1 MKFTSRF
8 SLLFLLFTGI
18 FLAGCETVGYNYS
31 GPKTEM
37 PDRWTMSVQ
46 PHLDSSGAPLASWW
60 KGFNDPVLNQL
71 IDRARS
77 ENPDFKIA
85 IQRIVEARAQ
95 RGVAKSRMLPA
106 LAADAGYARSRQ
118 SERVG
123 FAPALNPVDVYSTG
137 LNAGWELDIFG
148 GLKRGVEAAD
158 ASLQSEVENYRDLLV
173 SLFADVA
180 LNYIDYATFD
190 ERIYVANQ
198 NIKIQQE
205 SLKLAQ
211 DRLDAGLVSKI
222 DVTQARSNL
231 ETTRALVP
239 QLEGQLAAARNRLA
253 TLTGGYPHDVS
264 SLLSR
269 SRSIPQPGRDYAVDC
284 PASLL
289 RSRPDIRQAERV
301 LAASVASIGVAESE
315 LYPKFQLAGQLQLQS
330 SNISS
335 LPDAAAAAYSFGPSL
350 RWNLFSSGQ
359 IKNLIRVEEARAM
372 QAYGAYEK
380 TVLAA
385 VEEVETAM
393 AGVATERQRLGAL
406 RRAVSAASESV
417 SLVGDNYREGLVDF
431 QRVIDTERVKFQNED
446 TAVVSKGQLAR
457 NYIALYRALGGGV
470 ACEEPVLPPVK
481 EKPGGGWKRKRP
493 APFAAAVSVSGENDN
508 LKE

>member
-1 MKFTSRF
+1 
-8 SLLFLLFTGI
+8 
-18 FLAGCETVGYNYS
+18 V
-31 GPKTEM
+31 
-37 PDRWTMSVQ
+37 
-46 PHLDSSGAPLASWW
+46 WW
-60 KGFNDPVLNQL
+60 KGFNDPVLNEL
-71 IDRARS
+71 IARARA

-106 LAADAGYARSRQ
+106 LAADAGYTRNRQ

-123 FAPALNPVDVYSTG
+123 FAPAINPTDIYTTG
-137 LNAGWELDIFG
+137 LNSGWELDVFG

-158 ASLQSEVENYRDLLV
+158 ANYQAEVENYRDLLV

-180 LNYIDYATFD
+180 LNYVDYTTFD
-190 ERIYVANQ
+190 ERIHVANQ
-198 NIKIQQE
+198 NIKIQQA

-222 DVTQARSNL
+222 DVTQARTNL

-253 TLTGGYPHDVS
+253 TLTGGYPHSVS
-264 SLLSR
+264 ETLRR
-269 SRSIPQPGRDYAVDC
+269 SRSVPQPGRDYAVSR
-284 PASLL
+284 PADLV
-289 RSRPDIRQAERV
+289 RARPDIRRAERQ
-301 LAASVASIGVAESE
+301 LAATVAGIGVAESE
-315 LYPKFQLAGQLQLQS
+315 LYPKFQLAGQLQLQAA
-330 SNISS
+330 NISN
-335 LPDAAAAAYSFGPSL
+335 LPDAGAAAYSFGPSM
-350 RWNLFSSGQ
+350 RWNLFSSGK

-380 TVLAA
+380 TVLGA

-393 AGVATERQRLGAL
+393 AGVATERQRLAAL

-417 SLVGDNYREGLVDF
+417 SLVGDNYKEGLVDF
-431 QRVIDTERVKFQNED
+431 QRVIDTERAKFQSED
-446 TAVVSKGQLAR
+446 TAVLSKGQLAR
-457 NYIALYRALGGGV
+457 NYIALYRTLGGGV
-470 ACEEPVLPPVK
+470 ACEEPSLLPVK
-481 EKPGGGWKRKRP
+481 EKPGGGWVKKRP
-493 APFAAAVSVSGENDN
+493 APFASAIPAKVENAD

>member
-1 MKFTSRF
+1 MKNV
-8 SLLFLLFTGI
+8 SLSIPLSVC
-18 FLAGCETVGYNYS
+18 LAGASLTSCETVGYNYS
-31 GPKTEM
+31 GPKTSV
-37 PDRWTMSVQ
+37 PDRWTLSLQ
-46 PHLDSSGAPLASWW
+46 PHLDSGGACLTEWW
-60 KGFNDPVLNQL
+60 KGFNDPVLNEL
-71 IDRARS
+71 IARTRA

-106 LAADAGYARSRQ
+106 LAADAGYTRNRQ

-123 FAPALNPVDVYSTG
+123 FAPAINPTDIYTTG
-137 LNAGWELDIFG
+137 LNSGWELDVFG

-158 ASLQSEVENYRDLLV
+158 ANYQAEVENYRDLLV

-180 LNYIDYATFD
+180 LNYVDYTTFD
-190 ERIYVANQ
+190 ERIHVANQ
-198 NIKIQQE
+198 NIKIQQA

-222 DVTQARSNL
+222 DVTQARTNL

-239 QLEGQLAAARNRLA
+239 QLQGQLAAARNRLA
-253 TLTGGYPHDVS
+253 TLTGGYPHSVS
-264 SLLSR
+264 ETLLR
-269 SRSIPQPGRDYAVDC
+269 SRSVPQPGRDYAVSCAADLVR
-284 PASLL
+284 A
-289 RSRPDIRQAERV
+289 RPDIRRAERQ
-301 LAASVASIGVAESE
+301 LAATVAGIGVAESE
-315 LYPKFQLAGQLQLQS
+315 LYPKFQLAGQLQLQA
-330 SNISS
+330 SNISN
-335 LPDAAAAAYSFGPSL
+335 LPDAGAAAYSFGPSM
-350 RWNLFSSGQ
+350 RWNLFSSGK

-380 TVLAA
+380 AVLGA

-393 AGVATERQRLGAL
+393 AGVATERQRLVAL

-417 SLVGDNYREGLVDF
+417 SLVGDNYKEGLVDF
-431 QRVIDTERVKFQNED
+431 QRVIDTERAKFRSED
-446 TAVVSKGQLAR
+446 TAVLSKGQLAR

-470 ACEEPVLPPVK
+470 ACEEPALLPVK
-481 EKPGGGWKRKRP
+481 EKPGGGWVKKRP
-493 APFAAAVSVSGENDN
+493 APFASAIPAKVENAD

>member
-1 MKFTSRF
+1 MKHV
-8 SLLFLLFTGI
+8 SLSILLSLS
-18 FLAGCETVGYNYS
+18 LAGVFLTSCETVGYNYS
-31 GPKTEM
+31 GPKTSV
-37 PDRWTMSVQ
+37 PDRWTLSVQ
-46 PHLDSSGAPLASWW
+46 PHLDSNGACLTEWW
-60 KGFNDPVLNQL
+60 RGFNDPVLNEL
-71 IDRARS
+71 IARARA

-106 LAADAGYARSRQ
+106 LGADAGYVRNRQ

-123 FAPALNPVDVYSTG
+123 FAPAINPTDIYTTG
-137 LNAGWELDIFG
+137 LSSGWELDVFG

-158 ASLQSEVENYRDLLV
+158 ANYQAEVENYRDLLV

-180 LNYIDYATFD
+180 LNYVDYTTFD

-198 NIKIQQE
+198 NIKIQQA

-211 DRLDAGLVSKI
+211 DRLDAGLVSKV
-222 DVTQARSNL
+222 DVTQARTNL

-239 QLEGQLAAARNRLA
+239 QLQGQLAAARNRLA
-253 TLTGGYPHDVS
+253 TLTGGYPHSVTEI
-264 SLLSR
+264 LRR
-269 SRSIPQPGRDYAVDC
+269 SRSIPQPGRDYAVNC
-284 PASLL
+284 PAELL
-289 RSRPDIRQAERV
+289 RARPDIRRAERQ
-301 LAASVASIGVAESE
+301 LAATVAGIGVAESE
-315 LYPKFQLAGQLQLQS
+315 LYPKFQLAGQLQLQAADI
-330 SNISS
+330 SN

-380 TVLAA
+380 TVLGA

-417 SLVGDNYREGLVDF
+417 SLVGDNYKEGLVDF

-446 TAVVSKGQLAR
+446 TAVLSKGQLAR

-470 ACEEPVLPPVK
+470 ACEEPALPPVI
-481 EKPGGGWKRKRP
+481 EKPGGGWVKKRS
-493 APFAAAVSVSGENDN
+493 APFAAAAPTKLESAN